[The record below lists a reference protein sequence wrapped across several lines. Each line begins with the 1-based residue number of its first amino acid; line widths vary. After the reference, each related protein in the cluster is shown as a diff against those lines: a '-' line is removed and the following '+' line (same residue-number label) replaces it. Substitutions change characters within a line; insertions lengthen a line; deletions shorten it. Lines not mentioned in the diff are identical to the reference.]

1 MGLRHDGMGQ
11 RQLSQYLP
19 VSFPWDSDTMGLGQR
34 QPSQYLPVPL
44 YARPME
50 MGHNGTGTQWDWDT
64 TGLGHTRT
72 GTQQDWDAPGPGHNG
87 IGSHRV
93 LTPCVTLTLQQRS
106 GTGTQRANPDLTA
119 PPYMYPLRARNVGM
133 LSAQHTQRGMGNS
146 DSIPITS
153 FYWGFREKSTV
164 KCFGCAQNNTIPR
177 GRRSRILSYARLNKY
192 VNQSVFKHK

>member
-1 MGLRHDGMGQ
+1 MQG
-11 RQLSQYLP
+11 
-19 VSFPWDSDTMGLGQR
+19 PWKWDTMGL
-34 QPSQYLPVPL
+34 
-44 YARPME
+44 A
-50 MGHNGTGTQWDWDT
+50 HNGIGTQWDWDT

-72 GTQQDWDAPGPGHNG
+72 GTQQDWDAPGLGHDG

-93 LTPCVTLTLQQRS
+93 LTPCVTLQQRS